1 MSAADLQT
9 FTVLGQDVNRSIA
22 PIVREIRRPV
32 RERILTA
39 QIILYLSESIG
50 DVGELKWLE

>member
-1 MSAADLQT
+1 VSAADLQT
-9 FTVLGQDVNRSIA
+9 FAVLGQNFNRSIA

-39 QIILYLSESIG
+39 QIVLYLSERIG